1 MIRGEL
7 FIPTR
12 RRTRGGEEKIP
23 TTTRGEE
30 WICSED

>member
-1 MIRGEL
+1 MIGGEG
-7 FIPTR
+7 FIP

-30 WICSED
+30 WIRSED